1 MFLKTLRA
9 QTTDEQKELFTKPA
23 ERYEIIGEFLSP
35 LEIWSFATVVLRH
48 RIAYSSSLTRL

>member
-23 ERYEIIGEFLSP
+23 ERYEIIGSLLFHFP
-35 LEIWSFATVVLRH
+35 LEI
-48 RIAYSSSLTRL
+48 

>member
-23 ERYEIIGEFLSP
+23 ERYEIIGSSQTFLFFP
-35 LEIWSFATVVLRH
+35 LEI
-48 RIAYSSSLTRL
+48 